1 MANLTGDYAFG
12 GPMNECRRMVAFAPL
27 TADPAAAPRLGAVP
41 QLVTQLRAMIMAEGL
56 VTGDNLPTERDLSER
71 FGVARNTVREAIGV
85 LRAYGVVEVRP
96 KVGAVLINRHLSA
109 ALDVYSFQLTISA
122 ETFADIQGF
131 RQLVELGL
139 YDLLAAR
146 ITEQDLAGLE
156 AQNAA
161 MLAAGSVTD
170 CAAADYAFH
179 LGLVTIAGNATLRDV
194 YRIMEPVILR
204 LMETGKETRGRALA
218 HQSHAEIIRALRAR
232 DRLAFQYYMADH
244 LRQGLGFIR
253 TRALADEGQA

>member
-1 MANLTGDYAFG
+1 MIAL
-12 GPMNECRRMVAFAPL
+12 API
-27 TADPAAAPRLGAVP
+27 TAEQTAGSRTGAVP
-41 QLVTQLRAMIMAEGL
+41 QLVAQLRAMIAAEGL

-109 ALDVYSFQLTISA
+109 ALDVFSFQLTISP

-139 YDLLAAR
+139 YDSLAAR
-146 ITEQDLAGLE
+146 ITEAELAALE

-161 MLAAGSVTD
+161 MMAARSVAE

-179 LGLVTIAGNATLRDV
+179 LGLVSIAGNATLRDV
-194 YRIMEPVILR
+194 FRIMEPVILR
-204 LMETGKETRGRALA
+204 LMETGKETRGRVLA
-218 HQSHAEIIRALRAR
+218 HQSHAAIIRALRDR
-232 DRLAFQYYMADH
+232 DRIAFQYFMADH

-253 TRALADEGQA
+253 ARAAAAPAEEG